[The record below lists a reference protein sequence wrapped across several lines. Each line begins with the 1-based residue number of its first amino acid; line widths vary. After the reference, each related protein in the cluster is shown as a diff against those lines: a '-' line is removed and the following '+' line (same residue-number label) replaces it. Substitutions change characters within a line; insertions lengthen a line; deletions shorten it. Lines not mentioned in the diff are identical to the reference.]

1 MEIIQGSQ
9 EWHDLR
15 LGKITASKIA
25 DILAVGRS
33 GESISR
39 KNYKLDLIRERIT
52 GKRTEGYI
60 NGHMERGIELEPLA
74 RATYEV
80 LKNVTVNQVAFV
92 EHPTINMAG
101 ASPDGLIDHDGL
113 LEIKCPKPENHVDHL
128 LNNGA
133 NLIAKYNPQVQWQ
146 LACTKRQWCDLVSFD
161 PDMHP
166 ELQLFVTRIYRDN
179 KWIAMAEKAVVE
191 FDNEINESI
200 TKLKEIV

>member
-52 GKRTEGYI
+52 GKRTDVYV

-74 RATYEV
+74 RASYKV
-80 LKNVTVNQVAFV
+80 LKNVMVNQIAFV
-92 EHPTINMAG
+92 EHPTIKMAG
-101 ASPDGLIDHDGL
+101 ASPDGLIGDDGL

-133 NLIAKYNPQVQWQ
+133 SLIAKYNAQCQWQ
-146 LACTKRQWCDLVSFD
+146 LACTNRQWCELVSFD

-179 KWIAMAEKAVVE
+179 EWIAMAEKAVVD

-200 TKLKEIV
+200 TKLKELS

>member
-33 GESISR
+33 GESVLR

-52 GKRTEGYI
+52 NKRTEVYV
-60 NGHMERGIELEPLA
+60 NGHMERGIALEPLA
-74 RATYEV
+74 RASYEV
-80 LKNVTVNQVAFV
+80 LKNVMVEQIAFV
-92 EHPTINMAG
+92 NHPYIEMAG

-113 LEIKCPKPENHVDHL
+113 LEIKCPKPENHVEHL
-128 LNNGA
+128 LNGGT
-133 NLIAKYNPQVQWQ
+133 NLIAKYNAQCQWQ
-146 LACTKRQWCDLVSFD
+146 LCCTNRQWCDLVSFD

-179 KWIAMAEKAVVE
+179 EWIAMAEKAVVE
-191 FDNEINESI
+191 FDAEINEAI
-200 TKLKEIV
+200 FKLKELT